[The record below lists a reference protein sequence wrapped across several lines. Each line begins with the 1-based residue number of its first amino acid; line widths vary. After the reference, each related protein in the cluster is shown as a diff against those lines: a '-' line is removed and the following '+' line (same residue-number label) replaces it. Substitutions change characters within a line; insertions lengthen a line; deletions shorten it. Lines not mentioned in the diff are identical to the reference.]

1 MSETEAWTVRDPVP
15 LLIVGLV
22 IALGCGFLIGH
33 LTAGQGPIV
42 VQAQP
47 SVPANY
53 NPAQAI
59 AEDAIKAA
67 QQSQQTCWDHLQAL
81 LTERAKQGTV
91 GH

>member
-1 MSETEAWTVRDPVP
+1 MKDPVP

-33 LTAGQGPIV
+33 LTASGGPVV

-47 SVPANY
+47 SVSANY
-53 NPAQAI
+53 NPAQAVCN
-59 AEDAIKAA
+59 DAIQTITK
-67 QQSQQTCWDHLQAL
+67 SQQECWQHVQELLVERRGAQAP
-81 LTERAKQGTV
+81 A